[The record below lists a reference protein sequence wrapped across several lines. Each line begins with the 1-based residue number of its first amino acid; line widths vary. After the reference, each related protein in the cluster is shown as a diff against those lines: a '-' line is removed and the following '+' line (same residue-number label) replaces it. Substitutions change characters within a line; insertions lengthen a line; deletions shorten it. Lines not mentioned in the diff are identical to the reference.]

1 MKLTWRDSEEIA
13 WALLDAH
20 PETDPLRL
28 SFPKLRQ
35 MVLSLAEFEDD
46 PDKSSEATL
55 EAIQMAWYGE
65 VK

>member
-35 MVLSLAEFEDD
+35 MVLALAEFEDD